1 MYLSIFEALIM
12 GLVQGLTEFLPVSS
26 SGHLVIF
33 SQLLNLNID
42 EGNAFNVLLHVA
54 TFISVCFVYYKD
66 VSELIKEFFLM
77 IADICRGRFDF
88 ERPYRRM
95 LIMLIIATIPAIVVG
110 FIFKLLD
117 LDAALSN
124 VLTVGIMLLFTSAL
138 MYLIDKFEEGSL
150 DASNAKYK
158 SALWVGVM
166 QACAL
171 MPGLSRSGSTIT
183 AARALGYKK
192 DFAIKFS
199 FLMSL
204 PAILGAAV
212 LEGAELVLNGG
223 FSVELAP
230 LMVGFIAAAI
240 SGILA
245 IKFLINLLNKNK
257 FYIFSIYCGL
267 VGIISVIISFIK

>member
-1 MYLSIFEALIM
+1 MNVFEALIM

-33 SQLLNLNID
+33 GQILNLQID
-42 EGNAFNVLLHVA
+42 DGNAFSVLLHVA

-66 VSELIKEFFLM
+66 IIELIKEFFLM
-77 IADICRGRFDF
+77 IGDLFRGRPNFN
-88 ERPYRRM
+88 RPYRRM
-95 LIMLIIATIPAIVVG
+95 LIMLIIATIPAVIVG
-110 FIFKLLD
+110 LLFKKFD
-117 LDAALSN
+117 LDAMLSN
-124 VLTVGIMLLFTSAL
+124 LLVVGIMLLVTATL
-138 MYLIDKFEEGSL
+138 MNIVDKCNKNRY
-150 DASNAKYK
+150 DASNAKYG
-158 SALWVGVM
+158 SSLMVGLA

-192 DFAIKFS
+192 EFAIKFS

-212 LEGAELVLNGG
+212 LEGVGLIKDGG
-223 FSVELAP
+223 FAVEALP
-230 LMVGFIAAAI
+230 LIVGFVAAAI

-257 FYIFSIYCGL
+257 FYIFSIYCGI
-267 VGIISVIISFIK
+267 VGLICIIFSFVR

>member
-1 MYLSIFEALIM
+1 M

-33 SQLLNLNID
+33 GEILGLQID
-42 EGNAFNVLLHVA
+42 DGNAFAVLLHLA
-54 TFISVCFVYYKD
+54 TFISVCIVYYKD
-66 VSELIKEFFLM
+66 IIELIKEFFLM

-88 ERPYRRM
+88 KRPYRRM
-95 LIMLIIATIPAIVVG
+95 LIMLIIATVPAVVVG
-110 FIFKLLD
+110 VIFKMFD
-117 LDAALSN
+117 IDAILSN
-124 VLTVGIMLLFTSAL
+124 LLMVGFMLLITAVLMFIVDRFNKNTFDAL
-138 MYLIDKFEEGSL
+138 
-150 DASNAKYK
+150 NAKYS
-158 SALWVGVM
+158 SAFAVGLA

-192 DFAIKFS
+192 EFAIKFS

-212 LEGAELVLNGG
+212 LEGAGLIGSGG
-223 FSVELAP
+223 FSVEIVPLA
-230 LMVGFIAAAI
+230 VGFIAAAV
-240 SGILA
+240 SGVLA

-257 FYIFSIYCGL
+257 FYFFSVYCALAGA
-267 VGIISVIISFIK
+267 VSIVFGFIK

>member
-1 MYLSIFEALIM
+1 M
-12 GLVQGLTEFLPVSS
+12 GFVQGLTEFLPVSS

-33 SQLLNLNID
+33 GELLNINIE

-66 VSELIKEFFLM
+66 VIELIKEFFFM
-77 IADICRGRFDF
+77 IGDICRGKFDF
-88 ERPYRRM
+88 SRPYRRM
-95 LIMLIIATIPAIVVG
+95 LVMLIIATIPAVVIG
-110 FIFKLLD
+110 LVFKLLD
-117 LDAALSN
+117 LEAALSN

-138 MYLIDKFEEGSL
+138 MYLIDKFAEGTF

-158 SALWVGVM
+158 SALWVGIM

-212 LEGAELVLNGG
+212 LEGADLLLSGG
-223 FSVELAP
+223 FNVEFTPLA
-230 LMVGFIAAAI
+230 LGFIAAAI

-245 IKFLINLLNKNK
+245 IKFLINLLNKNR
-257 FYIFSIYCGL
+257 FYIFSIYCGI
-267 VGIISVIISFIK
+267 VGVISIIASCIK

>member
-1 MYLSIFEALIM
+1 MNIFEALIL

-33 SQLLNLNID
+33 SNILGIQID
-42 EGNAFNVLLHVA
+42 DGNAFSVLLHLA
-54 TFISVCFVYYKD
+54 TFISVCFIYYKD
-66 VSELIKEFFLM
+66 IIELIKEFFLM
-77 IADICRGRFDF
+77 LGDLFRGRFDLT
-88 ERPYRRM
+88 RPYRRM
-95 LIMLIIATIPAIVVG
+95 LIMLIIATIPAVAVG
-110 FIFKLLD
+110 LLFKLFD

-124 VLTVGIMLLFTSAL
+124 LLVVGIMLIITSVL
-138 MYLIDKFEEGSL
+138 MFVIDRFGNGRL
-150 DASNAKYK
+150 DASNA
-158 SALWVGVM
+158 SLTSSLMVGLA

-171 MPGLSRSGSTIT
+171 VPGLSRSGSTIT
-183 AARALGYKK
+183 ASRALGYKK

-212 LEGAELVLNGG
+212 LEGAGLIADGG

-230 LMVGFIAAAI
+230 LAVGFIAAAV

-245 IKFLINLLNKNK
+245 IKFLINLLKKNR
-257 FYIFSIYCGL
+257 FYVFSIYCSIVGL
-267 VGIISVIISFIK
+267 LSVIFFFVK

>member
-1 MYLSIFEALIM
+1 MNIFEALVL

-33 SQLLNLNID
+33 SNILD
-42 EGNAFNVLLHVA
+42 IQIDDGNAFSVLLHLA
-54 TFISVCFVYYKD
+54 TFISVCFIYYKD
-66 VSELIKEFFLM
+66 IIELIKEFFLM
-77 IADICRGRFDF
+77 LGDIFRGRFDMT
-88 ERPYRRM
+88 RPYRRM
-95 LIMLIIATIPAIVVG
+95 LIMLIIATIPAIAVG
-110 FIFKLLD
+110 LLFKIFD

-124 VLTVGIMLLFTSAL
+124 LLVVGIMLIITSVLMFVIDRFGDGKLDAKNASFTSSL
-138 MYLIDKFEEGSL
+138 M
-150 DASNAKYK
+150 
-158 SALWVGVM
+158 VGLA

-183 AARALGYKK
+183 ASRALGYKK

-212 LEGAELVLNGG
+212 LEGAGLIADGG

-230 LMVGFIAAAI
+230 LAVGFIAAAV

-245 IKFLINLLNKNK
+245 IKFLINLLNKNR
-257 FYIFSIYCGL
+257 FYVFSIYCSI
-267 VGIISVIISFIK
+267 VGILSVIFFFVK

>member
-1 MYLSIFEALIM
+1 MSIFEALIM

-42 EGNAFNVLLHVA
+42 ESNAFNVLLHVA

-150 DASNAKYK
+150 DASNTKYK

>member
-1 MYLSIFEALIM
+1 MSIFEALIM

-33 SQLLNLNID
+33 GEILGLQID
-42 EGNAFNVLLHVA
+42 DGNAFAVLLHLA
-54 TFISVCFVYYKD
+54 TFISVCIVYYKD
-66 VSELIKEFFLM
+66 VIELIKEFFLM

-88 ERPYRRM
+88 KRPYRRM
-95 LIMLIIATIPAIVVG
+95 LIMLIIATVPAVVVG
-110 FIFKLLD
+110 VIFKMFD
-117 LDAALSN
+117 IDAILSN
-124 VLTVGIMLLFTSAL
+124 LLMVGFMLLITAVL
-138 MYLIDKFEEGSL
+138 MFIVDRFNKNTF
-150 DASNAKYK
+150 DASNAKYS
-158 SALWVGVM
+158 SAFAVGLA

-192 DFAIKFS
+192 EFAIKFS

-212 LEGAELVLNGG
+212 LEGAGLIGSGG
-223 FSVELAP
+223 FSVEIVPLA
-230 LMVGFIAAAI
+230 VGFIAAAV
-240 SGILA
+240 SGVLA

-257 FYIFSIYCGL
+257 FYVFSVYCALAGA
-267 VGIISVIISFIK
+267 VSIVFGFIK